1 MSKKS
6 SDSLPIII
14 ILGLAALT
22 FLGKVIFDNL
32 VYTWLMRELQHR
44 FGLQE
49 ATVIAGF
56 AAVALRLLAAMVVV
70 GGLYLYLQREF
81 EQRFV
86 AATPTAPTSSEAEL
100 SEAKR
105 KMMKEE
111 RAARRE
117 EFERAR
123 QSQSV
128 PDWPI
133 HELFS
138 HRGPDLFDRPDE
150 ALWDAIGNDLR
161 DALSLG
167 RLRIWGRPM
176 TDGIARL
183 LGDRPAM
190 RLIEPQYWELAH
202 FTYAFFDET
211 AGGAAHTW
219 VETNSELPEYADLQL
234 NRAEALSIWPD
245 RLPQSPAD
253 VNQR

>member
-167 RLRIWGRPM
+167 RLRILGE
-176 TDGIARL
+176 TDDRRHCEDCLATVPQCGLSSPNTGSWRTSRMLFLMRRL
-183 LGDRPAM
+183 AELHTLGLRRTPNC
-190 RLIEPQYWELAH
+190 RSTL
-202 FTYAFFDET
+202 TCNST
-211 AGGAAHTW
+211 APKHC
-219 VETNSELPEYADLQL
+219 
-234 NRAEALSIWPD
+234 
-245 RLPQSPAD
+245 QSGLT
-253 VNQR
+253 VCLRVRQT